1 MTIGDISN
9 LNVPVRNL
17 SLTQRIG
24 NHVLTV
30 YAAEFTPIP
39 GDKVE
44 LHWKDTKG
52 NRQKTKMPAFCLTN
66 IPKVTAQIQQYI
78 DLAKREYLESLK
90 KDDPLV
96 SRTVMMA
103 MDYAKARPVSK
114 IFPALVHTF

>member
-1 MTIGDISN
+1 MTISDISD

-30 YAAEFTPIP
+30 YAAEFTPLP

-66 IPKVTAQIQQYI
+66 IPKVAAQIHQYI

-90 KDDPLV
+90 RDDPLV

-114 IFPALVHTF
+114 VFSTVVHSF